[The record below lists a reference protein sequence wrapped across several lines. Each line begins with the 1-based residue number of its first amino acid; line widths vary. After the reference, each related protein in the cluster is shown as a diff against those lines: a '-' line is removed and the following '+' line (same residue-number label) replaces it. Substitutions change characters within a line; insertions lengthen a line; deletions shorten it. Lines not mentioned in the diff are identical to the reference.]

1 MGKIQQ
7 EPLAYIEKSHNIID
21 SAYNTAIAAYKA
33 QKEKFLQ
40 QLQWTGEEAEK
51 DFLTALNQQIA
62 QEVQNNDELLIQIEQ
77 GLQAIAPKIQS
88 SIVGNESLQPLKTE
102 LLNKATKKRQFIKY
116 KTARTRQELDKY
128 LLNVLQINKNQIFST
143 FTDGSGLGVPTDR
156 AQSVIWGSV
165 RKTLYTYITTG
176 EFKMA
181 IEGNKESLLGEYKE
195 IGVAKAL
202 ATIVQQSDNVRVE
215 TGQVGSLPNKNEL
228 SPIYDIM
235 THIVSNN
242 KSITA
247 PLDEITAR
255 MDKASRNFNGSTSV
269 SEAIQEFTDYFG
281 TQSKSW
287 SVKFED
293 NINMMVHKYNLEVAN
308 RSDLQPTGDEA
319 YYWHAGV
326 FNAMSNLMSVI
337 GLQQTLYS
345 TGDQVYFTSTLLSQ
359 FQRANY
365 VLAFATEKVKGGK
378 KYKIVQPTIYFRHH
392 TM

>member
-156 AQSVIWGSV
+156 AQSVI
-165 RKTLYTYITTG
+165 
-176 EFKMA
+176 
-181 IEGNKESLLGEYKE
+181 
-195 IGVAKAL
+195 
-202 ATIVQQSDNVRVE
+202 
-215 TGQVGSLPNKNEL
+215 
-228 SPIYDIM
+228 
-235 THIVSNN
+235 
-242 KSITA
+242 
-247 PLDEITAR
+247 
-255 MDKASRNFNGSTSV
+255 
-269 SEAIQEFTDYFG
+269 
-281 TQSKSW
+281 
-287 SVKFED
+287 
-293 NINMMVHKYNLEVAN
+293 
-308 RSDLQPTGDEA
+308 
-319 YYWHAGV
+319 
-326 FNAMSNLMSVI
+326 
-337 GLQQTLYS
+337 
-345 TGDQVYFTSTLLSQ
+345 
-359 FQRANY
+359 
-365 VLAFATEKVKGGK
+365 
-378 KYKIVQPTIYFRHH
+378 
-392 TM
+392 